1 MMPDTV
7 KIVKPNL
14 LVVEGRDDELFFDAF
29 VAHLGFQNMQIL
41 PIGGKT
47 RLRENLGALVTSPNF
62 SNVTSLCIIRDAN
75 DNPPGAFQSVHDALE
90 SANLPA
96 PQRPFELSGQDPQVM
111 VMILPEEEKTGSLED
126 LCLSSVENDEIIY
139 CVKQHFEYLE
149 EREITL
155 PRNIAKAKVQVFLG
169 SKEESGKRLGE
180 AAQAGYWPL
189 DSNVFMQIR
198 KSLCEVGS

>member
-1 MMPDTV
+1 MAV

-14 LVVEGRDDELFFDAF
+14 LVVEGREDELFFGAF
-29 VAHLGFQNMQIL
+29 VEHLNLENIQIL

-47 RLRENLGALVTSPNF
+47 KLRDNLGALVTSPNF

-90 SANLPA
+90 SANLPS

-111 VMILPEEEKTGSLED
+111 VMILPEEERTGSLED
-126 LCLSSVENDEIIY
+126 LCLGSVENDEIIY
-139 CVKQHFEYLE
+139 CVEQHFECLE

-189 DSNVFMQIR
+189 DSNVFTQIR
-198 KSLCEVGS
+198 NSLYEIGS